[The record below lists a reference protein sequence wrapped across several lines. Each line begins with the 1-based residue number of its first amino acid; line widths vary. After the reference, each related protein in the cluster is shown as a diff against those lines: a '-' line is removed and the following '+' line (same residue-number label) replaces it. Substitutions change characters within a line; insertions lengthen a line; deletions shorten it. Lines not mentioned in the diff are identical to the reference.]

1 MKSIKWLQTKKS
13 LRWLFYTVSRG
24 GFKISTILVAS
35 FNGTPFQAEL
45 LEITWVDRVGIGGLL
60 EILWPT
66 NFARE

>member
-1 MKSIKWLQTKKS
+1 MKSIKWLETKKW
-13 LRWLFYTVSRG
+13 LRWLFYALSRG
-24 GFKISTILVAS
+24 RFKISTILVAS

-66 NFARE
+66 NFGRE